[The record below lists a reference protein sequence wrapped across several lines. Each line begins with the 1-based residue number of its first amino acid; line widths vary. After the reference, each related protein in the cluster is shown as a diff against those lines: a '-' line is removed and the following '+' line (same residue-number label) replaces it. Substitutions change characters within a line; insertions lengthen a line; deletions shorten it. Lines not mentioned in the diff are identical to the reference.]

1 MYSASGVG
9 REVQEFINFVDRLPM
24 SDEQKQTFV
33 KNHINSIKKHQ
44 EEKKENKNYFTD
56 NVIAAIG
63 DCKMSLIGINSLKL
77 VRS

>member
-1 MYSASGVG
+1 
-9 REVQEFINFVDRLPM
+9 M

-56 NVIAAIG
+56 NV
-63 DCKMSLIGINSLKL
+63 MSLIGINSLKL

>member
-56 NVIAAIG
+56 NV
-63 DCKMSLIGINSLKL
+63 MSLIGINSLKL